1 MRAYF
6 DERIETAPREV
17 IREAQLKRL
26 KAIIESVC
34 KDNPF
39 YKRKFAEHGVVP
51 GDIQSISDIARLPYL
66 YKREISEDQAAHPP
80 FGSNL
85 IGGLEGYVRY
95 HQTTGTTGRP
105 IRWLDTEQT
114 WNWRGRC
121 AAMSLTG
128 SGVTSS
134 DIIFFPFAF
143 GPHVAYWGIW
153 EGAYQIGALAI
164 AGGGWNT
171 LQRVKAIFENN
182 VTVVACTPT
191 YAMRMA
197 EIANENGIDL
207 RESSVRITF
216 HAGEPGA
223 LSPSLRNK
231 IMESWGAKPFDY
243 PGLTEVGAYGIHCVF
258 QDGSVHVN
266 EAEFIFELVDPKTG
280 DLIEG
285 DGTGEM
291 VLTNL
296 GRISSPSIRFRT
308 GDLVRVKSDKCAC
321 GREFRLLDGGVIGR
335 VDSMITIRGINIF
348 PSQVQA
354 VVEKHLAVGE
364 EYQVV
369 SYTEKGLPQLKVM
382 CEFLGDRPKDEILK
396 KIQEELRNDFE
407 IRIGV
412 DAVPKGTLERS
423 DYKSKRFID
432 KRGI

>member
-1 MRAYF
+1 MPA
-6 DERIETAPREV
+6 
-17 IREAQLKRL
+17 
-26 KAIIESVC
+26 
-34 KDNPF
+34 
-39 YKRKFAEHGVVP
+39 
-51 GDIQSISDIARLPYL
+51 DIQSVRSIANLPYL
-66 YKREISEDQAAHPP
+66 CKREISEDQEAHLP

-85 IGGLEGYVRY
+85 IGSLERYVRY

-105 IRWLDTEQT
+105 VRWLDTKET

-121 AAMSLTG
+121 AAMALTG
-128 SGVTSS
+128 SGVTSK

-171 LQRVKAIFENN
+171 LQRVKAIFETNT
-182 VTVVACTPT
+182 TVVTCTPT
-191 YAMRMA
+191 YAMRMVEVA
-197 EIANENGIDL
+197 SENGIDL
-207 RESSVRITF
+207 KRSSVRLTF

-223 LSPSLRNK
+223 LIPSVCKR
-231 IMESWGAKPFDY
+231 IMDSWGAKPFDY

-258 QDGSVHVN
+258 QDGAIHVN
-266 EAEFIFELVDPKTG
+266 EAEFIFELIDPETG

-296 GRISSPSIRFRT
+296 GRTSSPSIRFRT
-308 GDLVRVKSDKCAC
+308 GDIVKVKREKCPC
-321 GREFRLLDGGVIGR
+321 GRTFRLLDGRIIGR
-335 VDSMITIRGINIF
+335 VDGMIIMRGINIF

-354 VVEKHLAVGE
+354 VVEKHLEVGE

-369 SYTEKGLPQLKVM
+369 AYTEKGMAELKVL
-382 CEFLGDRPKDEILK
+382 CELLDNRPHGMILK
-396 KIQEELRNDFE
+396 KIEEELRNDFE
-407 IRIGV
+407 IRIDV
-412 DAVPKGTLERS
+412 EAVPRGTIERS

-432 KRGI
+432 KRET